1 MGLLCK
7 HYTHLT
13 LHACFVI
20 LTKHRKPKESGCG
33 QWSVTHIYM
42 CNHHDSAG
50 AACKAQP
57 EIARQSAPR
66 SGPGHKQKN
75 IIAAVQIYCRGKV
88 VVSNRPAYEHKSKL
102 NMRKCHILQCY
113 TSSNACPLPKNNH
126 ACKHQAKDRY
136 TSSITR

>member
-1 MGLLCK
+1 MTAQGLPAKLSQ
-7 HYTHLT
+7 T
-13 LHACFVI
+13 
-20 LTKHRKPKESGCG
+20 
-33 QWSVTHIYM
+33 
-42 CNHHDSAG
+42 
-50 AACKAQP
+50 

-66 SGPGHKQKN
+66 SGPEHKQKN

>member
-1 MGLLCK
+1 MVSGQSQIFICAITMTAQGLPAKLSQ
-7 HYTHLT
+7 T
-13 LHACFVI
+13 
-20 LTKHRKPKESGCG
+20 
-33 QWSVTHIYM
+33 
-42 CNHHDSAG
+42 
-50 AACKAQP
+50 

-66 SGPGHKQKN
+66 SGPEHKQKN